1 MGTLPVEPYDQGR
14 TASGHTPKADNQE
27 RLALSDPQMETVV
40 RSLAA
45 SVNLRMMDVLLEHR
59 RSDPADGWMFLSQ
72 IAEAL
77 DEKPG
82 TVGLAV
88 QKLLPLLEE
97 KREKGKRYFRSRYT
111 DMQVLLATA

>member
-1 MGTLPVEPYDQGR
+1 MSAGQAEVRG
-14 TASGHTPKADNQE
+14 
-27 RLALSDPQMETVV
+27 LSDPELETMV

-45 SVNLRMMDVLLEHR
+45 SVNLRMMEVLTKER
-59 RSDPADGWMFLSQ
+59 REDPEGGWMFLSQ

-111 DMQVLLATA
+111 GLELVLKRP